1 MPLQKKTS
9 RRRIIK
15 AGLAS
20 AASLAVSMPNSY
32 AAKTASELKPKAKG
46 ETKVVFLGGDY
57 LHNGETQEMA
67 LRGVF
72 YSQESTKN
80 YRFIKS
86 SGLHTCYSGTHKRC
100 RSAFDLPLGWRYT
113 CILP

>member
-46 ETKVVFLGGDY
+46 ETKVVFLGGFAVGAVEF
-57 LHNGETQEMA
+57 LSFA
-67 LRGVF
+67 LSRYVKTDRWRGMDICPNLLENP
-72 YSQESTKN
+72 SWTM
-80 YRFIKS
+80 
-86 SGLHTCYSGTHKRC
+86 
-100 RSAFDLPLGWRYT
+100 
-113 CILP
+113 